1 MPVVR
6 VLLMV
11 LALLAVGVI
20 AGAVSGMLWYAVG
33 RWSGFLPPF
42 STYLIPALA
51 VFGALFGWLLGRSPT
66 YPGAR
71 VLAVVCTL
79 FVPVRVLIAIVTE
92 DTTVGTAAFRGIV
105 LAGVLYAAAYLTQAR
120 RATAARSRG
129 EAA

>member
-20 AGAVSGMLWYAVG
+20 AGTFSGIIWYVVG

-42 STYLIPALA
+42 SAYLIPALA
-51 VFGALFGWLLGRSPT
+51 AFGALFGWLLGRSPA

-71 VLAVVCTL
+71 VLAVVCA
-79 FVPVRVLIAIVTE
+79 FYVPVRVLIAIVTE
-92 DTTVGTAAFRGIV
+92 DTTVGTAAFRSIV

-120 RATAARSRG
+120 REAAARSRG
-129 EAA
+129 EAV